1 MSVFANGF
9 LAYHIEVTVKR
20 STAESVKSVVKGW
33 KNEFREQK
41 TWPGFPGSMI
51 ERLCATE
58 SVLSATC
65 EGPQSSLLIPLRMVK
80 GLTGSDA
87 EMSSVIGTGQ
97 IATAVRNEMASW
109 EIDFQPNKELHDVDC
124 PVEFSFRDSEG
135 GSASL
140 VLYPASRTR
149 YSGGA
154 LDINVTPEHLILNR
168 FNKGL
173 SGLASQVS
181 QNGGTVSFRPRELGR
196 YDTIENYE
204 GLLQFTDQ
212 LVLSSRHRTMAAF
225 AKRAGL
231 LPKRGWPENT
241 PSLAGND
248 FQTLADW
255 LLARM
260 RPDSVVMLHRHC
272 VQDTALYR
280 HGADAVH
287 LPAPDGYGPESRAAR
302 LQGALMGLII
312 ANRQD
317 NRAVDLSWQQLF
329 TRVVEVAFQGT
340 DVRPWQYPEVASKI

>member
-33 KNEFREQK
+33 KDEFREQK
-41 TWPGFPGSMI
+41 TWPDFPNAMI
-51 ERLCATE
+51 ERLLATDG
-58 SVLSATC
+58 VLSATC
-65 EGPQSSLLIPLRMVK
+65 EGPQSSLLIPLRMVM
-80 GLTGSDA
+80 GLTGSDG

-97 IATAVRNEMASW
+97 VATAVRKDLTRW
-109 EIDFQPNKELHDVDC
+109 CIDFQPTKELHDVDC
-124 PVEFSFRDSEG
+124 PVEFSFRDSQG
-135 GSASL
+135 ASASL

-154 LDINVTPEHLILNR
+154 LNINVVPEHLILNR

-173 SGLASQVS
+173 SELAGQVCR
-181 QNGGTVSFRPRELGR
+181 NGGIVSFRPRELGR

-204 GLLQFTDQ
+204 GLLQFSDQ
-212 LVLSSRHRTMAAF
+212 LVLSSRHRIMAAF

-231 LPKRGWPENT
+231 SLKQGWPENAS
-241 PSLAGND
+241 SLTGDD

-260 RPDSVVMLHRHC
+260 RPGSVVMLHRHC
-272 VQDTALYR
+272 VQDTALFR
-280 HGADAVH
+280 PGVDVVH

-302 LQGALMGLII
+302 LQGALMGLTIT
-312 ANRQD
+312 NRQD
-317 NRAVDLSWQQLF
+317 NRAVDLSWQQLC
-329 TRVVEVAFQGT
+329 TRVVGAAFQGT
-340 DVRPWQYPEVASKI
+340 DVRPWQYPEVANKI